1 MKIKLGQNFL
11 IDHNIAQLEVNYAD
25 IKKDD
30 VVLEVGPGKGILT
43 NLLAK
48 NVEKVI
54 AVEIDK
60 NLLESLKE
68 TLPSNVTLIHSD
80 ILKLDFENLPKFN
93 KVVSNLPYQISSPIT
108 FKLLDYSF
116 NLAILVYQKEFA
128 ERMIAKPGSKKY
140 SRLSVNVY
148 YKSEC
153 SLLRIISRNIFYP
166 RPKIDS
172 AIVKIVPRKTPS
184 FFVENEEFFKNF
196 VNVMFSHRRKKI
208 KNIIK
213 DNFGFN
219 LNNKMYDDK
228 RVDNLTPEEI
238 GLLSDIVFKKKI

>member
-11 IDHNIAQLEVNYAD
+11 IDQNIAQLEVNYTN

-30 VVLEVGPGKGILT
+30 VVLEIGPGTGILT
-43 NLLAK
+43 KLIAK
-48 NVEKVI
+48 KAKKVI
-54 AVEIDK
+54 AIEIDK
-60 NLLESLKE
+60 NLLNSLKE
-68 TLPSNVTLIHSD
+68 ILPSNVTLIHSD
-80 ILKLDFENLPKFN
+80 VLKLDFKNLPKFN

-153 SLLRIISRNIFYP
+153 SLLRIVSRNIFYP
-166 RPKIDS
+166 RPKVDS

-213 DNFGFN
+213 DNFGFH
-219 LNNKMYDDK
+219 LNNKMYDDN

-238 GLLSDIVFKKKI
+238 GFLSDIVFKKKI

>member
-11 IDHNIAQLEVNYAD
+11 IDPNIAQLEVIYAD

-48 NVEKVI
+48 NAKNVI

-60 NLLESLKE
+60 NLFKSLKE
-68 TLPSNVTLIHSD
+68 TLPSNVTLIHSNV
-80 ILKLDFENLPKFN
+80 LKLDFENLPKFN
-93 KVVSNLPYQISSPIT
+93 KVVSNLPYQISSPFT

-116 NLAILVYQKEFA
+116 NLAVLVYQKEFA
-128 ERMIAKPGSKKY
+128 ERIIAKPGSKKY

-153 SLLRIISRNIFYP
+153 SLLRIVSKSVFYP
-166 RPKIDS
+166 IPKVDS
-172 AIVKIVPRKTPS
+172 AIIKLVPRKTPAFS
-184 FFVENEEFFKNF
+184 VKNEEFFKDF

-213 DNFGFN
+213 NKYDCY
-219 LNNKMYDDK
+219 LNNSFYDDK

-238 GLLSDIVFKKKI
+238 GFLSDIVFKKKY

>member
-11 IDHNIAQLEVNYAD
+11 IDPNIAQLEVYYAD

-30 VVLEVGPGKGILT
+30 VVLEIGPGKGILT
-43 NLLAK
+43 NLIAK
-48 NVEKVI
+48 NAKKVI
-54 AVEIDK
+54 AIEIDN
-60 NLLESLKE
+60 NLLTSLKE
-68 TLPSNVTLIHSD
+68 TLPSNVILIHND
-80 ILKLDFENLPKFN
+80 ILKLDFKNLPKFN

-116 NLAILVYQKEFA
+116 NLAVLLYQKEFA
-128 ERMIAKPGSKKY
+128 ERIIAKPGSKQY
-140 SRLSVNVY
+140 SRLSVNAY

-153 SLLRIISRNIFYP
+153 SLLKIVPKNVFYP
-166 RPKIDS
+166 IPKVDS
-172 AIVKIVPRKTPS
+172 AMIKLIPRKTPA

-213 DNFGFN
+213 DNYNFY
-219 LNNKMYDDK
+219 LNNNLYDDK
-228 RVDNLTPEEI
+228 RIDNLTPEEI
-238 GLLSDIVFKKKI
+238 GFLSDIVFKKIY